1 MYDFLTGVLA
11 TSCFVATL
19 FFLRFWR
26 QSRER
31 LFVFFALAFLLQGI
45 SRVALVNAQETTEA
59 HTGLYLVR
67 LLAFVLLLIGILD
80 ANRKGKK

>member
-31 LFVFFALAFLLQGI
+31 LFVYFALAFLLQGI
-45 SRVALVNAQETTEA
+45 SRVALVNVQETVEA
-59 HTGLYLVR
+59 NTGLYIIR

-80 ANRKGKK
+80 ANRQGKK